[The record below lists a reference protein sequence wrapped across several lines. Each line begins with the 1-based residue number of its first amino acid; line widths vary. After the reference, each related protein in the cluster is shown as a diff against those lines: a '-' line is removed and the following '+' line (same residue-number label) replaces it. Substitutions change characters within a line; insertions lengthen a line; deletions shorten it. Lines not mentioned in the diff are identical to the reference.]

1 MTNNQSKAKLAR
13 EIVQSNPTLDTKK
26 LIDLLCD
33 KLMFSRPVA
42 RTYLYNA
49 RKSNNKAPSRF
60 VPYFIRVLE
69 FNLLHEVVNDYST
82 IVDVCRS
89 G

>member
-49 RKSNNKAPSRF
+49 RKSNNKAA
-60 VPYFIRVLE
+60 
-69 FNLLHEVVNDYST
+69 
-82 IVDVCRS
+82 
-89 G
+89 